1 MDYAKINEI
10 VSEQEKAL
18 RFDHFNHKD
27 AWELGSFLVNR
38 IYDNNIEMAVSI
50 RKVNGYIL
58 FQHGTEA
65 TNRNN
70 QNWMDRKFNTVT
82 MMERSSF
89 GVWAKSNISGQGI
102 AEHGLSE
109 KDYAFCGGGFP
120 IWLKSG
126 EMVGVLIVSNLPHEQ
141 DHQFIID
148 SLQEYLDV
156 QVPSVEWEE

>member
-18 RFDHFNHKD
+18 RFEHFSHKD
-27 AWELGSFLVNR
+27 AWELGQFFVNR
-38 IYDNNIEMAVSI
+38 IYDKKIEMAVSI
-50 RKVNGYIL
+50 RKLSGYIL
-58 FQHGTEA
+58 FQHGTED
-65 TNRNN
+65 TNLNN
-70 QNWMDRKFNTVT
+70 QNWMDRKFNTVK

-89 GVWAKSNISGQGI
+89 GVWAKACESGQGI
-102 AEHGLSE
+102 PEHGLSE

-120 IWLKSG
+120 ICLKSG
-126 EMVGVLIVSNLPHEQ
+126 EIVGVLIVSNLPHQQ

-156 QVPSVEWEE
+156 KVTSVEWEE

>member
-1 MDYAKINEI
+1 MDYIKINEI

-18 RFDHFNHKD
+18 CFDHFSHKD
-27 AWELGSFLVNR
+27 AWELGQFLVKR

-50 RKVNGYIL
+50 RKVSGYIL
-58 FQHGTEA
+58 FQHGTED
-65 TNRNN
+65 TNLNN
-70 QNWMDRKFNTVT
+70 QNWMDRKFNTVK

-89 GVWAKSNISGQGI
+89 GVWAKSCISGQGI

-109 KDYAFCGGGFP
+109 KEYAFCGGGFP
-120 IWLKSG
+120 ICLKSG
-126 EMVGVLIVSNLPHEQ
+126 EMVGVLIVSNLPHQQ

-156 QVPSVEWEE
+156 KVPSVEWEE

>member
-18 RFDHFNHKD
+18 RFDHFSHKD
-27 AWELGSFLVNR
+27 AWELGQFLVKR
-38 IYDNNIEMAVSI
+38 IHDNNIDMAVSI
-50 RKVNGYIL
+50 RKVSGYIL
-58 FQHGTEA
+58 FQHGTED
-65 TNRNN
+65 TNLNN
-70 QNWMDRKFNTVT
+70 QFWMDRKFNTVK

-89 GVWAKSNISGQGI
+89 GVWASACESGQGI
-102 AEHGLSE
+102 EEHGLSV

-120 IWLKSG
+120 VCLKSG

-148 SLQEYLDV
+148 ALQEYLDV
-156 QVPSVEWEE
+156 KVPSVKWEA